1 MKFSNFRLQDLLA
14 SLLKDS
20 RCWGL
25 QVLVTAGDIDC
36 ATLEISKASV
46 RYHDVGPSIRN

>member
-1 MKFSNFRLQDLLA
+1 MNIIP
-14 SLLKDS
+14 

-36 ATLEISKASV
+36 ATFEISKASV
-46 RYHDVGPSIRN
+46 RYHDVGLVLPPIRN